1 MEPTRAV
8 RIPVRRPA
16 APPPSTPAPPTTALP
31 TPAPLPVP
39 SSEVEPEGA
48 FEPNRGGTMRGYRTF
63 VIFLTATVAVFLV
76 LLVQLLTSPAPGVRD
91 DPLDYGLVTVLGLGI
106 IIASYVLALL
116 PAPRGVLRKGRE
128 LVVIERSGQVRRLR
142 SEPEILR
149 PVVVKRF
156 RAERPG
162 EDFTISIRVN
172 INANNVGGM
181 RDALRAYSDAG
192 IQHVMA
198 APEDR
203 DIDTY
208 LATAEAFR
216 RAGEGL

>member
-1 MEPTRAV
+1 
-8 RIPVRRPA
+8 
-16 APPPSTPAPPTTALP
+16 
-31 TPAPLPVP
+31 
-39 SSEVEPEGA
+39 
-48 FEPNRGGTMRGYRTF
+48 MRGYRTF

-156 RAERPG
+156 RAGPLNDGPVLLVEVSLPG
-162 EDFTISIRVN
+162 GAR
-172 INANNVGGM
+172 
-181 RDALRAYSDAG
+181 RAYLVD
-192 IQHVMA
+192 
-198 APEDR
+198 
-203 DIDTY
+203 
-208 LATAEAFR
+208 
-216 RAGEGL
+216 EGLIPTDEAPI